1 MPRKEKGQ
9 AFVWDVVLATSVFLI
24 ILGILVFQW
33 TSLISSMLSTNA
45 EYEVSWLSTAASEQ
59 LVRTSGSPFDWNNGT
74 AAQRN
79 IIFGL
84 ADYERAGNNTR
95 ALDRILDPDKVFM
108 YLNASQN
115 YTWMRYRML
124 GSGIYDYYI
133 QLSCLNNEGIDCFN
147 GLILD
152 SKNNAL
158 VNCSNNASFSSREG
172 YLYAVYNNRNLSGVW
187 RFSEGAGAVAYD
199 SSGNM
204 KDGQII
210 GPEWVPGRTKS
221 ALSFDGWD
229 DYVNISADQLN
240 DVTQAT
246 FTAWVKF
253 QSLNTDDDIF
263 VKGKHDVS
271 SPSVLIFR
279 DDEVTGGNQNGNRN
293 ALSALVYDGTHML
306 WISSGNDTLNDL
318 NWHHIAVTFNASS
331 TTGLQIYIDGK
342 FNQSGNP
349 VAATVEFIDSNT
361 QPLRIG
367 RDNGSALTN
376 QTFNGSIEDVRV
388 YTRALTA
395 EEIYGIYNASTQY
408 CLLGN
413 MNTTLNDT
421 SYIAADTKTFTFS
434 EKLNNT
440 RNTLSANLS
449 RNPLTEDIP
458 NLEETGRMLLAVYKQ
473 KSKSN

>member
-9 AFVWDVVLATSVFLI
+9 AFVWDVVIATSVFLI
-24 ILGILVFQW
+24 ILGILVYQW
-33 TSLISSMLSTNA
+33 TTLVASLLSTNA

-74 AAQRN
+74 AAPRN
-79 IIFGL
+79 IIYGL

-115 YTWMRYRML
+115 YTWMRYRTL

-133 QLSCLNNEGIDCFN
+133 QLSCLSNEGLDCFN

-152 SKNNAL
+152 SKNNAQL
-158 VNCSNNASFSSREG
+158 NCTNNASFSSREG

-187 RFSEGAGAVAYD
+187 RFSEGAGVVAYD
-199 SSGNM
+199 SSGSM

-229 DYVNISADQLN
+229 DYVNISANQLN
-240 DVTQAT
+240 GTTQAT
-246 FTAWVKF
+246 FTAWVKVR
-253 QSLNTDDDIF
+253 SLVDDDDIF
-263 VKGKHDVS
+263 TKGEHNVNTAS
-271 SPSVLIFR
+271 ILIWR
-279 DDEVTGGNQNGNRN
+279 DDDVTYAGPFYGNKN
-293 ALSALVYDGTHML
+293 AISVLVYDGVHMQ
-306 WISSGNDTLNDL
+306 WVSSDTDSMNDL
-318 NWHHIAVTFNASS
+318 NWHHIAVTFKNN
-331 TTGLQIYIDGK
+331 TPINGLSIYIDGVLE
-342 FNQSGNP
+342 Q
-349 VAATVEFIDSNT
+349 TVNT
-361 QPLRIG
+361 SLIENLSANIHPLRIG
-367 RDNGSALTN
+367 RDNGTQRTN

-395 EEIYGIYNASTQY
+395 GEIYEIYNASTQY

-449 RNPLTEDIP
+449 RNPLTEDLP